1 MCLGEVWRS
10 TQVAVG
16 RGVLGGG
23 MLSIFRGGE
32 AAGCWQE
39 LVEVGSVQRSMLVE
53 PGHRVVLTGRRE
65 ASHGAMAG
73 SAIPGLQIKPNRRH
87 L

>member
-1 MCLGEVWRS
+1 MGEVWRS

-16 RGVLGGG
+16 RGLLGGG
-23 MLSIFRGGE
+23 MLSIFQGGE

-39 LVEVGSVQRSMLVE
+39 LVEVGSVRRSVLAE

-65 ASHGAMAG
+65 GSLGAMAA